1 MGEVRLG
8 PTSQVSTH
16 VALDHQTYSALA
28 QHTQITWTA
37 VLKCDEPSRV
47 GRWRLGYITY
57 QSNIHIWTTRP
68 ASYKKSKHWFF
79 EKNIGMFRP
88 NFDPFIGIWGSPD
101 QNKNESLHKTDCCNV
116 LSDWWLEAHSAI

>member
-1 MGEVRLG
+1 MYGVNERLA
-8 PTSQVSTH
+8 QVFTH

-57 QSNIHIWTTRP
+57 
-68 ASYKKSKHWFF
+68 
-79 EKNIGMFRP
+79 
-88 NFDPFIGIWGSPD
+88 
-101 QNKNESLHKTDCCNV
+101 
-116 LSDWWLEAHSAI
+116 